1 MKPVCA
7 PDSADPG
14 PAPVAEAGSPG
25 PGAAAPGADS
35 RPGEVTRLLHAL
47 SAGDASALEQ
57 LTPLLYGELR
67 NLARRQMR
75 GESASHTL
83 QPTALV
89 HEAFLRLL
97 GQREAAWQNRQ
108 HFLSVAAQ
116 VMRRVLVDHAR
127 RRRAGKRGGGASGV
141 AISVAAG
148 AISGSAGDPLDL
160 IALDQALARL
170 AELDSRQA
178 RIVELRY
185 FGGLSVD
192 ETAHVLDL
200 SPATVKRDWQ
210 FAKAWLVRELSG

>member
-1 MKPVCA
+1 MKPVLV
-7 PDSADPG
+7 PDSADAG
-14 PAPVAEAGSPG
+14 PAPVADGGSPSL
-25 PGAAAPGADS
+25 GAAVPDANS

-47 SAGDASALEQ
+47 SAGDTSALEH

-67 NLARRQMR
+67 DLARRQMR
-75 GESASHTL
+75 GENANHTL

-97 GQREAAWQNRQ
+97 GQREVSWQNRK

-127 RRRAGKRGGGASGV
+127 RRRAGKRGGGGSGV
-141 AISVAAG
+141 GLSVAAG
-148 AISGSAGDPLDL
+148 AIARSAGDPLDL

-185 FGGLSVD
+185 FGGLSVE
-192 ETAHVLDL
+192 ETANVLDL

-210 FAKAWLVRELSG
+210 FAKAWLVRELSE

>member
-1 MKPVCA
+1 MKPVLV
-7 PDSADPG
+7 PDSADARRASG
-14 PAPVAEAGSPG
+14 ADEGSPG
-25 PGAAAPGADS
+25 PGATAPDANS

-47 SAGDASALEQ
+47 SAGDTSALEH

-75 GESASHTL
+75 GENANHTL

-89 HEAFLRLL
+89 HEAFLRLV
-97 GQREAAWQNRQ
+97 GQREVAWQNRK

-127 RRRAGKRGGGASGV
+127 RRRAGKRGGGGSGV
-141 AISVAAG
+141 GLSVAPG
-148 AISGSAGDPLDL
+148 AIAGSGGDPLDL

-185 FGGLSVD
+185 FGGLSVE

-210 FAKAWLVRELSG
+210 FAKAWLVRELSE